1 MNKKFMMGLFCHLYS
16 GDFSGNSLGWDGDQ
30 QLGQQLDEIVVT
42 AQRPVSQPL
51 NAVTLSADALDLRR
65 HATSDTADLL
75 RNVPGVGL
83 QGAGG
88 ISSLPV
94 IHGLADDRVRT
105 QVDGMSLMAVCPN
118 HMNPALSYIDPSQ
131 VGRINVYAGITPV
144 SVGGDSLGGTIQIE
158 SATPVFAAPGQGNLI
173 SGQVGAF
180 YRGNGNVLGAY
191 LGTSWAN
198 EKLNLRIPDPP

>member
-1 MNKKFMMGLFCHLYS
+1 M
-16 GDFSGNSLGWDGDQ
+16 
-30 QLGQQLDEIVVT
+30 
-42 AQRPVSQPL
+42 
-51 NAVTLSADALDLRR
+51 TLSADALDLRR

-105 QVDGMSLMAVCPN
+105 QMDGMSDGGLSQSHEPGTFLYRSESSRPN
-118 HMNPALSYIDPSQ
+118 QCM
-131 VGRINVYAGITPV
+131 PV
-144 SVGGDSLGGTIQIE
+144 LPRQCRGDSLGGTIQIE

-180 YRGNGNVLGAY
+180 FYRGNGNVLGQAGPVSPH
-191 LGTSWAN
+191 L
-198 EKLNLRIPDPP
+198 P